1 MRCASRWVAVV
12 CVAVLGAVAVPV
24 EPAGAAPEGAA
35 QRPRERPVRVTR
47 LTTETGESLSPTYLE
62 LNERGQVAAT
72 LYRTDPLQS
81 VVVLWDRGR
90 VTQVSPDGV
99 YAHPLDLSDRGHVT
113 GEIYALDEASGW
125 GWPIRPAFWS
135 RGRWAQISSDSIAGR
150 GGLDVNRRGQ
160 VVLPLAAPP
169 YTAIWDGGE
178 LTLPPA
184 GAGAQ
189 LVNDRGDVMGGV
201 ADESGPGEAAT
212 WRVGDDTVTRLGTLG
227 GGESRGVAI
236 NERGDIAG
244 NSLTAA
250 GDEHA
255 FLWRDGEMIDLGTLG
270 GVRSFAADVNDRG
283 DVVGSSIT
291 ADGEVHAFLWRD
303 GEMIDLGDLGTGPDV
318 SPQSAAVAVNDHGQ
332 VVGFSAPPGAS
343 WRTFLWEDGRM
354 TDIGVLAGEGPSRP
368 VDINDRGEI
377 LGYATR
383 ETSGE
388 PTTDTVLWTARPGR
402 R

>member
-1 MRCASRWVAVV
+1 MRRASRWVAVV
-12 CVAVLGAVAVPV
+12 CVAVLGGVAVPV
-24 EPAGAAPEGAA
+24 EPAGAAPEGVA

-47 LTTETGESLSPTYLE
+47 LTTETGEPLSSTYLE

-81 VVVLWDRGR
+81 IVVLWDRGR

-113 GEIYALDEASGW
+113 GEIYGLAEGSGW

-135 RGRWAQISSDSIAGR
+135 RGRWEQISSDSIAGR

-212 WRVGDDTVTRLGTLG
+212 WRVGDDTATSLGTLG

-250 GDEHA
+250 GE
-255 FLWRDGEMIDLGTLG
+255 E
-270 GVRSFAADVNDRG
+270 
-283 DVVGSSIT
+283 
-291 ADGEVHAFLWRD
+291 HAFLWRD

-318 SPQSAAVAVNDHGQ
+318 SPQSTAVAVNDHGQ
-332 VVGFSAPPGAS
+332 VVGYSAPPGAS

-388 PTTDTVLWTARPGR
+388 PTTDTMLWTARPGR